1 MSRLTIIVAA
11 TKANGI
17 GINNSLPWH
26 LPKDMKYFSQVTSNA
41 ADGQQNAVI
50 MGRKTWESIPKKH
63 RPLSN
68 RYNIVLSRNPNYD
81 LLIPFLSILST
92 QNLNFLAEMFC
103 KIRQSS

>member
-1 MSRLTIIVAA
+1 MSRLTIIIAA

-17 GINNSLPWH
+17 GVNNNLPWRI
-26 LPKDMKYFSQVTSNA
+26 PKEMKYFAQVTSNA

-68 RYNIVLSRNPNYD
+68 RFNIVLSRNPNYD
-81 LLIPFLSILST
+81 L
-92 QNLNFLAEMFC
+92 
-103 KIRQSS
+103 

>member
-1 MSRLTIIVAA
+1 MSRLTIIIAA

-17 GINNSLPWH
+17 GVNNTLPWH
-26 LPKDMKYFSQVTSNA
+26 LRNDMKYFAQVTSNA

-50 MGRKTWESIPKKH
+50 MGRKTWESIPKKF

-81 LLIPFLSILST
+81 LLIPFFSVVST
-92 QNLNFLAEMFC
+92 QTYVFF
-103 KIRQSS
+103 

>member
-17 GINNSLPWH
+17 GINNNLPWR
-26 LPKDMKYFSQVTSNA
+26 LPKESKYFAQATSNA
-41 ADGQQNAVI
+41 ADGQQNAII

-68 RYNIVLSRNPNYD
+68 RYNIILSRNSNYD
-81 LLIPFLSILST
+81 LLVPFLPI
-92 QNLNFLAEMFC
+92 
-103 KIRQSS
+103 K